1 MVKQYIRIFRPIF
14 AISILWIA
22 MANISISYADGFYTI
37 IGPDGRPMIVP
48 SKRVDQKKQAFSK
61 IEEIQHQNP
70 TTNTIVVPAQKVFK
84 EEARNTDSPKRL
96 EQQPQKKLN
105 SAPTAPTAPTAPQ
118 KPQKNTGKPTVAIS
132 ELKTSTEKT
141 HSVESEKGQSVSNSE
156 WKKKLI
162 LVPPPIKSISQVA
175 PSAVSSQDKSKFT
188 TIDNIEY
195 VNNEYL
201 EDQEFNLEGKKRFY
215 LMPDGLGRTES
226 IERKKGVSRSTLD
239 QLFNRHAQDDQSPV
253 VLAPTYMRLSAQELE
268 AAFEKDQ
275 CFIKGYT
282 KSIKTLSI
290 NKEVNLWPRKPL
302 KEKFEYEVVQ
312 LNPSVQ
318 HLKFMSF
325 AASNEKP
332 LYYWPL
338 VIFLDD
344 KGCILEGVSGFK
356 SKSYPST
363 MLQHASIQGVLKVPS
378 SAHYM
383 MMTPLSSAVDVAEDE
398 LSNQGQIQI
407 SVLR

>member
-1 MVKQYIRIFRPIF
+1 MVKQYKRMFNPNF
-14 AISILWIA
+14 AILTLCVAIA
-22 MANISISYADGFYTI
+22 NVSVSYADGFYTI

-48 SKRVDQKKQAFSK
+48 SKRVDQKKQTSSK
-61 IEEIQHQNP
+61 IEETQHQNP

-84 EEARNTDSPKRL
+84 EEARNTDSPKRV

-105 SAPTAPTAPTAPQ
+105 SAPTAPTAPQKTQTA
-118 KPQKNTGKPTVAIS
+118 TVTDK

-141 HSVESEKGQSVSNSE
+141 KSFEGEKVQSVANNE
-156 WKKKLI
+156 WKKKII
-162 LVPPPIKSISQVA
+162 LVPPPIKNISQTA
-175 PSAVSSQDKSKFT
+175 PPAVSSQDKSKFT

-239 QLFNRHAQDDQSPV
+239 QLFNRHAQDEESTV

-338 VIFLDD
+338 IIFLDD

-363 MLQHASIQGVLKVPS
+363 MLQHASLQGVLRVPS

-383 MMTPLSSAVDVAEDE
+383 MMTPLSSAVDVSEKE
-398 LSNQGQIQI
+398 LTNQGQIQI

>member
-1 MVKQYIRIFRPIF
+1 MVKQYKRMFNPNF
-14 AISILWIA
+14 AILTLCVAI
-22 MANISISYADGFYTI
+22 ANISVSYADGFYTI

-48 SKRVDQKKQAFSK
+48 SKRVDQKKQTSSK
-61 IEEIQHQNP
+61 IEETQHQNP

-84 EEARNTDSPKRL
+84 EEARNTDSLKRV

-105 SAPTAPTAPTAPQ
+105 SAPTAPQKTQTAI
-118 KPQKNTGKPTVAIS
+118 VADK

-141 HSVESEKGQSVSNSE
+141 KSLEGEKVQPVANNE
-156 WKKKLI
+156 WKKKII
-162 LVPPPIKSISQVA
+162 LVPPPIKNTSQAV

-188 TIDNIEY
+188 TIDNVEY

-239 QLFNRHAQDDQSPV
+239 QLFNRQAKDEESTV
-253 VLAPTYMRLSAQELE
+253 VLAPTYMRLSSQELE
-268 AAFEKDQ
+268 AAFEQDK
-275 CFIKGYT
+275 CFIKGYN
-282 KSIKTLSI
+282 KQIKTLSI

-338 VIFLDD
+338 IIFLDD

-356 SKSYPST
+356 SKYYPST
-363 MLQHASIQGVLKVPS
+363 MLQHASLQGVLKVPS

-383 MMTPLSSAVDVAEDE
+383 MMTPLSSAVDVAEKE
-398 LSNQGQIQI
+398 LTNQGQIQI

>member
-1 MVKQYIRIFRPIF
+1 MFRPNF
-14 AISILWIA
+14 AISILCIVIA
-22 MANISISYADGFYTI
+22 NVSTSYADGFYTI

-48 SKRVDQKKQAFSK
+48 SKRVDQKKTSIPQ
-61 IEEIQHQNP
+61 IEIKPQNP
-70 TTNTIVVPAQKVFK
+70 PNKMVILPTQKNYK
-84 EEARNTDSPKRL
+84 EKEQIKDLPKKL
-96 EQQPQKKLN
+96 EQQAEKKLN
-105 SAPTAPTAPTAPQ
+105 TAPTAPTAPTAQQ
-118 KPQKNTGKPTVAIS
+118 KAQNTQSASTNDR
-132 ELKTSTEKT
+132 ELKTHIENVKLQTP
-141 HSVESEKGQSVSNSE
+141 SNNE
-156 WKKKLI
+156 WQKDLLLI
-162 LVPPPIKSISQVA
+162 PPPTKSTSQASPA
-175 PSAVSSQDKSKFT
+175 PTSTQDKSKFT
-188 TIDNIEY
+188 TIDGVEY

-215 LMPDGLGRTES
+215 LVPDGLGRTES
-226 IERKKGVSRSTLD
+226 VERKKGVSRSTLD
-239 QLFNRHAQDDQSPV
+239 QLFNRHTQDKESTV
-253 VLAPTYMRLSAQELE
+253 VLAPTYMRLSSKELV
-268 AAFEKDQ
+268 ATFEQDQ
-275 CFIKGYT
+275 CFIKSYN

-290 NKEVNLWPRKPL
+290 NKEVNVWPRKPL
-302 KEKFEYEVVQ
+302 KEKFEYE
-312 LNPSVQ
+312 LIKLDPSVQ
-318 HLKFMSF
+318 HLKLISF

-338 VIFLDD
+338 AVFLDD

-383 MMTPLSSAVDVAEDE
+383 MLTPLSSAIDVAETE